1 MKTLIVIFSMTAL
14 VTVLFP
20 AAGSRGDDTVVE
32 LRFENRH
39 FTPQTITVPA
49 NQALT
54 LRITNVS
61 KEPIE
66 FESFKLN
73 REKVVGPGE
82 TVVVRLPALRPGSYD
97 FYDDFHKMFRQDRL
111 SPNKKLNNLRILNGK
126 QDPDRCYDGIARLST
141 DRAIYNGPAHQSTAE
156 RRSCGSAAHQNPT
169 QASLL

>member
-1 MKTLIVIFSMTAL
+1 MKNFIVTSSLIAL

-20 AAGSRGDDTVVE
+20 AGARADDTVIE
-32 LRFENRH
+32 LRFENRR

-54 LRITNVS
+54 IRVTNAS

-82 TVVVRLPALRPGSYD
+82 TITVRIPALRPGSYD
-97 FYDDFHKMFRQDRL
+97 FYDDFHQDV
-111 SPNKKLNNLRILNGK
+111 
-126 QDPDRCYDGIARLST
+126 
-141 DRAIYNGPAHQSTAE
+141 PA
-156 RRSCGSAAHQNPT
+156 GSIVAK
-169 QASLL
+169 

>member
-1 MKTLIVIFSMTAL
+1 MENLIAFL
-14 VTVLFP
+14 RLTVLVIVLLP
-20 AAGSRGDDTVVE
+20 AGARGDDTVVE
-32 LRFENRH
+32 LRFENRR

-97 FYDDFHKMFRQDRL
+97 FYDDFHQDVPAG
-111 SPNKKLNNLRILNGK
+111 SI
-126 QDPDRCYDGIARLST
+126 IAK
-141 DRAIYNGPAHQSTAE
+141 
-156 RRSCGSAAHQNPT
+156 
-169 QASLL
+169 

>member
-1 MKTLIVIFSMTAL
+1 MENLIAFFRL
-14 VTVLFP
+14 TVLAIVLLP
-20 AAGSRGDDTVVE
+20 AGARGDDTVIE
-32 LRFENRH
+32 LRFENRR

-49 NQALT
+49 NQALA

-97 FYDDFHKMFRQDRL
+97 FYDDFHQDVPAG
-111 SPNKKLNNLRILNGK
+111 SI
-126 QDPDRCYDGIARLST
+126 IAK
-141 DRAIYNGPAHQSTAE
+141 
-156 RRSCGSAAHQNPT
+156 
-169 QASLL
+169 

>member
-1 MKTLIVIFSMTAL
+1 MENLIAFFRL
-14 VTVLFP
+14 TVLVIVLLP
-20 AAGSRGDDTVVE
+20 ASARGDDTVVE
-32 LRFENRH
+32 LRFENRR

-97 FYDDFHKMFRQDRL
+97 FYDDFHQDVPAG
-111 SPNKKLNNLRILNGK
+111 SI
-126 QDPDRCYDGIARLST
+126 IAK
-141 DRAIYNGPAHQSTAE
+141 
-156 RRSCGSAAHQNPT
+156 
-169 QASLL
+169 